1 MMIIKIMIIITI
13 NPKKAYIQHIETFVE
28 FDRRQR
34 RTTPALSSGPTTS
47 DQKPD
52 FCQKKI

>member
-1 MMIIKIMIIITI
+1 MIIKIMIIITI